1 MNGGRKLSAWNMF
14 VKKVYQE
21 GKRKNKNYSFKQA
34 LNDASKRK
42 GEMGKSKK
50 GGAMPAL
57 SPADFTGGRTR
68 RRSMG
73 NGKSRK
79 MRRSRGR
86 SLALA

>member
-73 NGKSRK
+73 NSKSRK
-79 MRRSRGR
+79 MRRSRNR
-86 SLALA
+86 LMALA